1 MKKVLALSFI
11 ILGLSVTS
19 THALS
24 IEQYLEQH
32 SDKQGDSD
40 TPNTIGGSG
49 VAASPSQNVPSVETT
64 QPAQSQAPSV
74 AMPPLATQV
83 LITKT
88 LRYGMKN
95 DAQVITL
102 QTFLI
107 QKGYLIATAD
117 GNFGPKTLAAVKKF
131 QLASNLPPVGIV
143 GQMTRALI
151 R

>member
-11 ILGLSVTS
+11 ILGLSITQV
-19 THALS
+19 HALS

-32 SDKQGDSD
+32 ADKQADST
-40 TPNTIGGSG
+40 TPNSVGGSG
-49 VAASPSQNVPSVETT
+49 IAATPSQNVPSVETT
-64 QPAQSQAPSV
+64 QMTVQPQPSAV
-74 AMPPLATQV
+74 ESIATSAG
-83 LITKT
+83 ITKT

-95 DAQVITL
+95 DAQVMTL

-107 QKGYLIATAD
+107 QKGYLVATAD

-131 QLASNLPPVGIV
+131 QLASNLPLVGIV
-143 GQMTRALI
+143 GPMTRALI